1 MPTVEKLAQQSL
13 AVEQLKRA
21 IRAQQ
26 WTRDTFGVRKNNT
39 KAVARLRS
47 ALKRANY
54 DLRQTILMMAA
65 GGRSEL

>member
-54 DLRQTILMMAA
+54 DLRRTILMMAA
-65 GGRSEL
+65 GRR

>member
-26 WTRDTFGVRKNNT
+26 WTKSTFGVKKKNA
-39 KAVARLRS
+39 KAVANLRA

-65 GGRSEL
+65 ARR